1 VKELSLDP
9 IFEYSS
15 SRESDWRKNMPV
27 KEKKATTRDQKV
39 NIDRSIAIIGAGNM
53 GTSLLRG
60 ILNAKLA
67 VNEKITVSGTH
78 LEKLESLGST
88 WKVKHTLDNA
98 KAATADVILLCVK
111 PYTVGKVLDQIK
123 GALSKNQL
131 LVSIAAGVTID
142 SIQRRIKKNNPI
154 VRAMPNIASTVDEG
168 ATAIAFGRFV
178 TEEHQKI
185 AISIFEAVGEVVI
198 VEEDLLDP
206 VTGLSGSGPAYI
218 YMVIEAL
225 IDGGVKMG
233 LPRDVATKLAI
244 QTVLGSA
251 KLVKESKLHPAI
263 LRDQVTTPAGTAINA
278 IHELEAHGLRSMLIQ
293 AVTTATQRSRE
304 LSQLMNHM

>member
-1 VKELSLDP
+1 MLAKDERG
-9 IFEYSS
+9 SS
-15 SRESDWRKNMPV
+15 
-27 KEKKATTRDQKV
+27 RDQKL
-39 NIDRSIAIIGAGNM
+39 NLDRSIAVIGAGNI

-60 ILNAKLA
+60 ILKAKLA
-67 VNEKITVSGTH
+67 SSERIIASGTH
-78 LEKLESLGST
+78 LEKLESIASA
-88 WKVKHTLDNA
+88 WKVKYTLDNVE
-98 KAATADVILLCVK
+98 AATTADVILLCVK
-111 PYTVGKVLDQIK
+111 PYTIGKVLDQIK
-123 GALSKNQL
+123 SALGKNQL
-131 LVSIAAGVTID
+131 LISIAAGVTID
-142 SIQRRIKKNNPI
+142 SIQRRIKRNNPI

-168 ATAIAFGRFV
+168 ATAISFGRYA
-178 TEEHQKI
+178 TEEHQRI
-185 AISIFEAVGEVVI
+185 AVSIFEAVGEVVI
-198 VEEDLLDP
+198 VEEDQLDA

-278 IHELEAHGLRSMLIQ
+278 ILELEAHGLRSMLIK
-293 AVTTATQRSRE
+293 AVATATERSKE
-304 LSQLMNHM
+304 LSRMINNI